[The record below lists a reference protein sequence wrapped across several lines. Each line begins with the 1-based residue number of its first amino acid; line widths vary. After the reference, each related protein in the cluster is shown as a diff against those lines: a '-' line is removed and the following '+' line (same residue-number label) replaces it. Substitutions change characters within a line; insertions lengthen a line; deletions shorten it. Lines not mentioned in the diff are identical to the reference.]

1 MKFCVV
7 LSVTKAYRTVSPQPS
22 GSIDDLIAE
31 FSSRQ
36 PVRAKS
42 VIVSLMGD
50 AVAHHSG
57 AIWLGQ
63 LIDILNRLGMNE
75 RLVRTAVYRLVQ
87 DDWLEAVRRG
97 RRSLYRFSSAGL
109 SRFENAAQR
118 VYQTEAL
125 EWDGMWTIVSPVMVK
140 DKDRETLKRE
150 LSWLG
155 FGQIAPGMLAHPTG
169 TRKALDRTLKT
180 LGMTDQVLVLSA
192 SAEDPGST
200 ALLKSLS
207 QQAWDTPDLRQR
219 YDQFISTF
227 GPLENGLNSA
237 SMPTDEHCFYL
248 RLLAVH
254 EYRRIL
260 LKDSDLPSQLLGE
273 RWPGQESADL
283 LKSIYLKT
291 SVAAER
297 FIAQNLHVEDTS
309 GDRAAFAR
317 RFGGA
322 LGAPAERLAG

>member
-1 MKFCVV
+1 M
-7 LSVTKAYRTVSPQPS
+7 SAASASTV
-22 GSIDDLIAE
+22 GSIEALITE
-31 FSSRQ
+31 FRARQ

-50 AVAHHSG
+50 AVAHHAG

-63 LIDILNRLGMNE
+63 LIGILERLGMNE

-97 RRSLYRFSSAGL
+97 RRSLYRFSEAGL
-109 SRFENAAQR
+109 ARFENAAQR
-118 VYQTEAL
+118 VYQTESL

-192 SAEDPGST
+192 SSDDPAST

-207 QQAWDTPDLRQR
+207 AQAWDTPDLRQR
-219 YDQFISTF
+219 YNAFIATF
-227 GPLENGLNSA
+227 SPLAKGLGSGPAPS
-237 SMPTDEHCFYL
+237 DEDCFYL

-273 RWPGQESADL
+273 KWPGQEAADAL
-283 LKSIYLKT
+283 RNLYVHAT
-291 SVAAER
+291 PAAER
-297 FIAQNLHVEDTS
+297 FIAESLAVDESTGNRD
-309 GDRAAFAR
+309 AFGK
-317 RFGGA
+317 RFGGVSGS
-322 LGAPAERLAG
+322 L